1 MFLNHSIGQWIE
13 LRKPACETPL
23 WRYVYGG
30 KPKPFFHPLAT
41 PSGHVLSLYEPSDHV
56 WHRGLW
62 YAIKFING
70 DNFWEEKT
78 DNPWGTQQTPVPP
91 DVSFQPGDRIRV
103 DSRIRWVTP
112 QGKTLV
118 HEKRTFVHV
127 PLDPNMYALDFTF
140 ALTFT
145 EDVTLDRTPFTTWG
159 GYGGLCLRGN
169 RNWLKTRLLF
179 DDNTTSDR
187 PTPKT
192 SKWCDL
198 TGLIDGARNMQVGIA
213 TFDHSSNPRHP
224 TPWYGSTGPGHYYNA
239 AFLFNEPMKL
249 LAGQSLIQ
257 KYRVLVHD
265 HELSCD
271 RLNDLYSDYVN
282 CEQA

>member
-1 MFLNHSIGQWIE
+1 MLLTHSLGQWIE

-70 DNFWEEKT
+70 ENFWEEKPET
-78 DNPWGTQQTPVPP
+78 PWGTQKTPVPP
-91 DVSFQPGDRIRV
+91 EVTHLSNNRIC
-103 DSRIRWVTP
+103 IRSGVQWNTP
-112 QGKTLV
+112 KGKILV
-118 HEKRTFVHV
+118 NEQRTFIHV
-127 PLDPNMYALDFTF
+127 PVNQHIYALDFTF
-140 ALTFT
+140 ALTFA

-159 GYGGLCLRGN
+159 GYGGLCMRGN

-198 TGLIDGARNMQVGIA
+198 TGLIDGARDTQVGVAI
-213 TFDHSSNPRHP
+213 FDHPSNPRHP

-239 AFLFNEPMKL
+239 AFLFHEPMKL
-249 LAGQSLIQ
+249 SARQSLIQ
-257 KYRVLVHD
+257 RYRVLVHD
-265 HELSCD
+265 HVLSAD
-271 RLNDLYSDYVN
+271 QLNDLYSTYVTS
-282 CEQA
+282 EQA